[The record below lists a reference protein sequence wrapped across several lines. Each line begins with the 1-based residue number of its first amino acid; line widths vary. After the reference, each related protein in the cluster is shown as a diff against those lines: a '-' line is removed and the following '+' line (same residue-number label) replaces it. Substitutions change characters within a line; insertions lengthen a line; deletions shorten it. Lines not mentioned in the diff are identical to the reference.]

1 MMYKNW
7 LPFLEYLVISEVEMV
22 SALVGHLAVV
32 VALFYLVQLSLV
44 SLVIHLHIA
53 YSDPPDEARSQTRGH
68 RQCKSIDQPKESIEN
83 NISMFK
89 YIKYFQL
96 LK

>member
-1 MMYKNW
+1 
-7 LPFLEYLVISEVEMV
+7 MV

-32 VALFYLVQLSLV
+32 VALFYLVQVSLV

-83 NISMFK
+83 NIFATSFCHNRNISIFK
-89 YIKYFQL
+89 YIKYFKL

>member
-1 MMYKNW
+1 
-7 LPFLEYLVISEVEMV
+7 MV

-83 NISMFK
+83 NIQCLNTLNILSC
-89 YIKYFQL
+89 L
-96 LK
+96 NNLR